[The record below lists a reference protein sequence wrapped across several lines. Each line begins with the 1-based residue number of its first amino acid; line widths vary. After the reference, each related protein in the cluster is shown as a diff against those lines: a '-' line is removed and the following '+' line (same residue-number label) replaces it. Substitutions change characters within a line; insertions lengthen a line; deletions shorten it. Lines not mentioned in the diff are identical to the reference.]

1 VEAQNLAVTAT
12 PVPSHKRYAFED
24 LRGKIV
30 LVTGASTGIG
40 AAVARAF
47 ASCGSVVV
55 VHYNRSA
62 EAARA
67 LVAEIARAGGQALSE
82 AADLAQPGAGTQLV
96 RRVAERTGGLDIL
109 VNNAGHLIERKPASE
124 ADDEHY
130 RRIIDLNLTSTFEC
144 CRAATPLLE
153 NNGAGVI
160 INTTSIAARMG
171 GGPGSGIYAAAKAGV
186 STLTRALARELAPV
200 GIRVNA
206 VSPGFIRTPLHDQL
220 TPLEAMDVAEQM
232 IPLRRIGVP
241 EDCAGA
247 YLFLASGCLS
257 GYITGQIIEVNG
269 GLLMP

>member
-1 VEAQNLAVTAT
+1 MEAQNLAAAT
-12 PVPSHKRYAFED
+12 GPVPGLKRYAFDD
-24 LRGKIV
+24 LQGKIV

-55 VHYNRSA
+55 VHHNQSA

-67 LVAEIARAGGQALSE
+67 LVAEIRQAGGQAFTE
-82 AADLAQPGAGTQLV
+82 AADFVQPGAGTQLV
-96 RRVAERTGGLDIL
+96 QQVAEHAGGLDIL

-124 ADDEHY
+124 TDDEHY
-130 RRIIDLNLTSTFEC
+130 RCIIDLNLTSTFEC
-144 CRAATPLLE
+144 CRAATPLLKKS
-153 NNGAGVI
+153 GAGAI

-171 GGPGSGIYAAAKAGV
+171 GGPGSGVYAAAKAGV
-186 STLTRALARELAPV
+186 STLTRALARELAPD

-206 VSPGFIRTPLHDQL
+206 VSPGFIRTPLHDRL
-220 TPLEAMDVAEQM
+220 TSLEAMDTAEQM

-247 YLFLASGCLS
+247 YLFLASVCLS

>member
-1 VEAQNLAVTAT
+1 MGTQDLAVAEGSL
-12 PVPSHKRYAFED
+12 PILKQYGFDD
-24 LRGKIV
+24 LRDKIV

-47 ASCGSVVV
+47 ASCGSIVV

-62 EAARA
+62 EAART
-67 LVAEIARAGGQALSE
+67 LVAEIAQAGGQALSE

-96 RRVAERTGGLDIL
+96 RRAAERVGGLDIL
-109 VNNAGHLIERKPASE
+109 VNNAGHLIERRPASE
-124 ADDEHY
+124 TDDEHY
-130 RRIIDLNLTSTFEC
+130 RRIIDLNMTSTFEC
-144 CRAATPLLE
+144 CRTATPLLK
-153 NNGAGVI
+153 NSGAGVI

-171 GGPGSGIYAAAKAGV
+171 GGPGSGVYAAAKAGV
-186 STLTRALARELAPV
+186 STLTRALARELAPE

-220 TPLEAMDVAEQM
+220 TSLEALDAAEQT

-257 GYITGQIIEVNG
+257 GYITGQIVEVNG